1 MSKSGKETLIKDEKK
16 VLRVL
21 QTNARDTIEDIAKK
35 CKLSPQKVSRII
47 KKLEEEKT
55 IWGYSAI
62 SDERVYNL
70 KHYVMLIKR
79 TSIPFDKNAVEFMV
93 KDRLESL
100 ASDIEFEIEN
110 AEYVHGLYDGM
121 VSFWTDDIVSAKKF
135 VSEFYK
141 KYQGYVLDVILL
153 ETLIPLRRNG
163 LKNPKM
169 KKDAYFL

>member
-16 VLRVL
+16 VIRVL

-35 CKLSPQKVSRII
+35 CKLSPQKISRII

-100 ASDIEFEIEN
+100 VSDIEFEIEN

-135 VSEFYK
+135 VSEFNK
-141 KYQGYVLDVILL
+141 KYQGNVLDVVLL

-163 LKNPKM
+163 LKNPNM

>member
-1 MSKSGKETLIKDEKK
+1 M
-16 VLRVL
+16 
-21 QTNARDTIEDIAKK
+21 
-35 CKLSPQKVSRII
+35 
-47 KKLEEEKT
+47 KT

-79 TSIPFDKNAVEFMV
+79 TSIPFDENAVEFMV

-100 ASDIEFEIEN
+100 VSDIEFEIEN

-135 VSEFYK
+135 VSEFNK
-141 KYQGYVLDVILL
+141 KYQGYVLDVVLL

-169 KKDAYFL
+169 KKDAFFL

>member
-16 VLRVL
+16 VLMVL

-62 SDERVYNL
+62 SDERVYNF

-79 TSIPFDKNAVEFMV
+79 TSIPFEKNAVEFMV

-100 ASDIEFEIEN
+100 VSDIEFEIEN

-135 VSEFYK
+135 VSEFNK
-141 KYQGYVLDVILL
+141 KYQGYVLDVVLL

-163 LKNPKM
+163 LKNPNM

>member
-16 VLRVL
+16 VIRVL

-35 CKLSPQKVSRII
+35 CKLSQQKVSRII

-100 ASDIEFEIEN
+100 VSDIEFEIEN

-135 VSEFYK
+135 VSEFNK
-141 KYQGYVLDVILL
+141 KYQGNVLDVVLL

-163 LKNPKM
+163 LKNPNM

>member
-21 QTNARDTIEDIAKK
+21 QTNARDTIGDIAKK

-47 KKLEEEKT
+47 KKLEEMKT

-79 TSIPFDKNAVEFMV
+79 TSIPFDENAVEFMV

-100 ASDIEFEIEN
+100 VSDIKFEIEN